1 MKKLLVLLLCLLTV
15 FAVAC
20 SEPIVEDS
28 RFVDGSVEF
37 TAQNLPK
44 ICATPYTETM
54 AVNLVSAVLG
64 CDYDTAKS
72 LVIICKTTDDCY
84 EELLKSHCDIIIAHD
99 YGQDIVK
106 LLNSTELGLTMSEL
120 DRDALVFTTNGS
132 TGVESVS
139 VEQLKQIYN
148 AEITDWKALDGNEM
162 AVTLFGA
169 DNRTA
174 MHNAFQKYVL
184 SEVEIAPV
192 VKQITTSNG
201 TFSAEI
207 GYDNSNGAVGYSL
220 LSLMGDFAGGSI
232 KPMGID
238 GVVPSKETV
247 TSGQYSLGVSVSV
260 AIRNSEKSTSN
271 VRFLYDWVNSKQ
283 GKLAIGN
290 LY

>member
-20 SEPIVEDS
+20 SEPVVEDS

-44 ICATPYTETM
+44 ICATPYTQAM

-72 LVIICKTTDDCY
+72 SVTVCETTDDCY

-106 LLNSTELGLTMSEL
+106 LLDSTELGLTMSEL

-148 AEITDWKALDGNEM
+148 AEITDWLALEGSETE
-162 AVTLFGA
+162 VTLFGA
-169 DNRTA
+169 KNRTA

-192 VKQITTSNG
+192 VKQIITANG
-201 TFSAEI
+201 TFEAEI
-207 GYDNSNGAVGYSL
+207 GYDNRNGAIGYTL
-220 LSLMGDFAGGSI
+220 LSLTGDFAGGSI
-232 KPMGID
+232 KPLAID
-238 GVVPSKETV
+238 GVIPSKETV
-247 TSGQYSLGVSVSV
+247 VSGQYSLSVGVNV
-260 AIRNSEKSTSN
+260 AIRDSEKSTSN
-271 VRFLYDWVNSKQ
+271 VKFLYDWINSEQ
-283 GKLAIGN
+283 GKLAIGK